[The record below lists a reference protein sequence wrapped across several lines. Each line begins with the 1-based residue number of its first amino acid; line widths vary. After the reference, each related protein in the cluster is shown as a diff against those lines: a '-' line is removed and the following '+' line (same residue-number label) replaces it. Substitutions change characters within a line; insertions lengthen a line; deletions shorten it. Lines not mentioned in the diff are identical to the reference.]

1 MSRFKHTHWY
11 RLRYPLIVVLFF
23 GGFLLISLVFTA
35 IGSTVQAQSIEPQPA
50 TTVISAD
57 ADSPNVVA
65 SAGADAINQI
75 GESLQNLQ
83 ISTNNGLSS
92 LGVMATQSRLFVLNQ
107 LYAGSLATIRGTGKA
122 VNFVFQANV
131 KAAAVMIRLP
141 VRAIASVTSTS
152 VARDVLRPS
161 DHTETA
167 IVDPNSPALK
177 AALAALPA
185 ATQTTAVA
193 GNQAGGPVWPIHGHI
208 TTEFGVAHWPYQPTH
223 TGIDISD
230 GNRPGI
236 TPVRPFRP
244 GRVIEVVHSNYS
256 LGNHVVIDHGNG
268 VTSVYG
274 HLAATSVQVGQAVNL
289 DTVIGLEGSTGA
301 STGTHLHLEI
311 RVNGQAAN
319 PHHFISGQP

>member
-1 MSRFKHTHWY
+1 MSRLKHSHWY
-11 RLRYPLIVVLFF
+11 KLRYPLIVLLFF
-23 GGFLLISLVFTA
+23 GGFLLVSLVLTA
-35 IGSTVQAQSIEPQPA
+35 IGSTVQAQSIEPQP
-50 TTVISAD
+50 TTTIISAD
-57 ADSPNVVA
+57 VDSPNVVT

-92 LGVMATQSRLFVLNQ
+92 LGVMATQSRVFVLEQ
-107 LYAGSLATIRGTGKA
+107 LSAGSLATVHGTA
-122 VNFVFQANV
+122 RAANFVFQANL
-131 KAAAVMIRLP
+131 KAASIMLDLP
-141 VRAIASVTSTS
+141 ARAIASVTNTS
-152 VARDVLRPS
+152 VARNVLRPS
-161 DHTETA
+161 DHTETP
-167 IVDPNSPALK
+167 IIDPNSPELK
-177 AALAALPA
+177 AALAALPP
-185 ATQTTAVA
+185 ATQATATP
-193 GNQAGGPVWPIHGHI
+193 NQGGGPVWPIHGKI

-230 GNRPGI
+230 GSRPGI

-244 GRVIEVVHSNYS
+244 GRVVEVVHSNYS
-256 LGNHVVIDHGNG
+256 LGNHVIIDHGNG

-274 HLAATSVQVGQAVNL
+274 HLASTSVQVGQSVGL

-319 PHHFISGQP
+319 PHHFIGGQP